1 MGAYRTIVHHLFQK
15 ENPAQVEAGE
25 LDELLTKYP
34 YLAHLHWLNA
44 FKNKNDKTLHKA
56 SLYAYY
62 PRILQ
67 HFLSGTEEIEAD
79 AERPGEKN
87 GPAGNK
93 RPEKPLLQPLY
104 TEDYFAYTR
113 TKLPEKIENDKPPT
127 MEQVRSF
134 TGWLRMMK
142 KPQPSL
148 EPETESAEEAENP
161 EQNDSL
167 KKEQVITESMA
178 EIWIRHGRPE
188 EAIRIYDKLILLNP
202 EKKGY
207 FAAKISALKKQ

>member
-1 MGAYRTIVHHLFQK
+1 MGVYHTIVRHLFQT
-15 ENPAQVEAGE
+15 ENPEQIDTGE
-25 LDELLTKYP
+25 LERLITKYP

-44 FKNKNDKTLHKA
+44 LKNKKDKDLLHKA
-56 SLYAYY
+56 GLYAYY

-67 HFLSGTEEIEAD
+67 SFLNGAGQRADGTENA
-79 AERPGEKN
+79 GEKE
-87 GPAGNK
+87 GPATAK
-93 RPEKPLLQPLY
+93 LPEKPPLQPLY

-113 TKLPEKIENDKPPT
+113 TRLPDKIDNDKPPT

-142 KPQPSL
+142 KPQSTSV
-148 EPETESAEEAENP
+148 PETESEEEHP
-161 EQNDSL
+161 NDESL
-167 KKEQVITESMA
+167 KKEEVITESMA
-178 EIWIRHGRPE
+178 EIWLRHGRPE
-188 EAIRIYDKLILLNP
+188 EAIGIYEKLILLNP